1 LATLNNLDIPR
12 PYAFNYHFDNGVFRG
27 LAFANYRTPE
37 ETDLVVSAL
46 NGYEVAG
53 RKLRVEYKRVLPAAE
68 REAKEREKMEKQK
81 VDKELEPL
89 IIKTDNDLLDKPKT
103 EKSENGKHDKDK
115 RESMRSPAPDHQL
128 DLNDPETLKFYDQVI
143 IFRDDKSRE
152 ELVFPKTLTNAHRH
166 TLHLIAQKLQLYYY
180 SEGDGDDRVLKIV
193 RKPASAAINIK
204 QTSRNGSFGKRSAA
218 ALLASASLSESPSN
232 RSMRGDASPLS
243 RSPFRR
249 SWLNDGTPIVF
260 PIRQPRGP
268 DPSQNFTYRPSRLH
282 ASAIPFGV
290 PDVDVTTNYSEH
302 RKSGLFDVHAPTFQ
316 IAS

>member
-1 LATLNNLDIPR
+1 NNLDIPK

-46 NGYEVAG
+46 NGYEVSG

-81 VDKELEPL
+81 ADKEHSNQDARIQE
-89 IIKTDNDLLDKPKT
+89 KTEIELTEKPKSINT
-103 EKSENGKHDKDK
+103 ENGKHEKDK
-115 RESMRSPAPDHQL
+115 KESEKKSPVDQL

-143 IFRDDKSRE
+143 IFRDDKSRD
-152 ELVFPKTLTNAHRH
+152 ELVFSKTLTPTHRR
-166 TLHLIAQKLQLYYY
+166 TLHLIAQKLSLYHYN
-180 SEGDGDDRVLKIV
+180 EGDGEDRILKIV

-204 QTSRNGSFGKRSAA
+204 QTPSRNGSFGRRAA
-218 ALLASASLSESPSN
+218 QQLLASAGLSESPSN
-232 RSMRGDASPLS
+232 RSMRGDVSPLS
-243 RSPFRR
+243 RSFRK

-268 DPSQNFTYRPSRLH
+268 DPAQNFAFRPSRLH
-282 ASAIPFGV
+282 VSAIPFGV
-290 PDVDVTTNYSEH
+290 QDNDTNPEYSEN
-302 RKSGLFDVHAPTFQ
+302 RRSGLFDVPPPPFQ
-316 IAS
+316 PITS